1 MGTRKNEKKA
11 TTTQSGTTDYTG
23 AFKSYDI
30 TPEEQE
36 LKESAPDRTLAD
48 AGTKASFGA
57 ARQGIVEGV
66 GGYSGITY
74 KSCQKDRAYYV
85 SNALWWAVPL
95 TWFLAP
101 AISSATERAVG
112 AALFVSGAA
121 LLIWTRRVNQFF
133 LPVIRKP
140 RRIVKEGPYRWLKH
154 PGYAG
159 FVLMAE
165 GTFLTLGHWFGVLPL
180 VACIG
185 FLVAR
190 ARRENRILYA
200 RP

>member
-1 MGTRKNEKKA
+1 MRHLAVFMTWVTFMLA
-11 TTTQSGTTDYTG
+11 FLIAG
-23 AFKSYDI
+23 ALLIPF
-30 TPEEQE
+30 EH
-36 LKESAPDRTLAD
+36 
-48 AGTKASFGA
+48 
-57 ARQGIVEGV
+57 RQA
-66 GGYSGITY
+66 Y

-180 VACIG
+180 VACICY
-185 FLVAR
+185 LVAR
-190 ARRENRILYA
+190 SRRENRILYA
-200 RP
+200 RPSKRRA